1 MESVF
6 DMRPAYRTQT
16 FRDVPVVISG
26 DPQLAPLGNVTGQVN
41 LSMTGYTL
49 VGLQNVLTS
58 NYTGGSPI
66 TVYQNSKAVKV
77 FNVSQTACN
86 PRSGGAYLINGKA
99 IFVRSDLV

>member
-1 MESVF
+1 MVSEIDV
-6 DMRPAYRTQT
+6 RPAYRTQT

-26 DPQLAPLGNVTGQVN
+26 DPQIAPLGNVTGTVN

-66 TVYQNSKAVKV
+66 TVYQSGNAVKV
-77 FNVSQTACN
+77 FNVSQTTCN

-99 IFVRSDLV
+99 IYVRSDLT